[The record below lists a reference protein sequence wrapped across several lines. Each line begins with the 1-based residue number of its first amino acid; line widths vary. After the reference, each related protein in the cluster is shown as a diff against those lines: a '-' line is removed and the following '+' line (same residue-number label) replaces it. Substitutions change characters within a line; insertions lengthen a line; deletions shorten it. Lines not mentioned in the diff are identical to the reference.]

1 MKASTP
7 ASFILMLFGATGDLA
22 LRKLFPALFRYCR
35 DSGFSAQTRILGVSR
50 TPMALAEFHALIEK
64 NLRQHLENEWED
76 DTWQEL
82 LPHLDYLS
90 TSDDEGV
97 GQHNQGQGTRGLAA
111 YGKQHP
117 TSASLPGVIYLS
129 TPSSAY
135 GSICDQL
142 AQAGMIN
149 DHTRLVLEKPIGHDL
164 ASAMDLNKVLS
175 RHFSESQIYRI
186 DHYLGKET
194 VQNLFVLRFANPLF
208 ESLWNHHYVD
218 HIQITIAESI
228 GVEGRIDFY
237 DETGAL
243 RDMLQNHLLQMLCIV
258 AMEPPSIIE
267 PDQVRDEKLKVL
279 KSLRPLN
286 EQSIVEQV
294 VRGQYANGVID
305 GRTLCGYNQ
314 ENGAQQEGSANPE
327 GEANRDSSTET
338 FVALKLNIDNLRW
351 AGVPFYLRT
360 GKRMPRRT
368 CQIVVQFKPIAHSIF
383 NRTSTHLNNNRLVI
397 TLQPDESIKLRLCG
411 KRPGRGMDVR
421 SIDLDLSAPD
431 RKANGK
437 ADAYQR
443 LLADVVH
450 GDPTLFVRQDEMEAA
465 WAWVDPI
472 ISSWRDNS
480 SQPDPYNAGT
490 WGPASSTLLL
500 ARDGNVWHEGA
511 V

>member
-1 MKASTP
+1 MKTSTP
-7 ASFILMLFGATGDLA
+7 ASFNLMLFGATGDLA

-35 DSGFSAQTRILGVSR
+35 DSGFTPPTRILGVSR
-50 TPMALAEFHALIEK
+50 TAMSRLEFHTLVE
-64 NLRQHLENEWED
+64 NSLRQHLEGEWDEEV
-76 DTWQEL
+76 WQQFF
-82 LPHLDYLS
+82 PHLDYLS
-90 TSDDEGV
+90 TVHDGEA
-97 GQHNQGQGTRGLAA
+97 QLAE
-111 YGKQHP
+111 YGRQHP
-117 TSASLPGVIYLS
+117 TSETHPGVVYLS

-135 GSICDQL
+135 GSICDML
-142 AQAGMIN
+142 ASADGIN
-149 DHTRLVLEKPIGHDL
+149 AHTRLVLEKPIGHNL
-164 ASAMDLNKVLS
+164 ASAQELNRTLS
-175 RHFSESQIYRI
+175 RHFNESQIYRI

-208 ESLWNHHYVD
+208 ESLWNHHYID

-243 RDMLQNHLLQMLCIV
+243 RDMVQNHLLQMLCIV
-258 AMEPPSIIE
+258 AMEPPSVIE

-279 KSLRPLN
+279 RALRPLN
-286 EQSIVEQV
+286 EQGIIEQV
-294 VRGQYANGVID
+294 VRGQYTAGHID
-305 GRTLCGYNQ
+305 GTAVCGYNQ
-314 ENGAQQEGSANPE
+314 EAGAIQ
-327 GEANRDSSTET
+327 DSSTET

-383 NRTSTHLNNNRLVI
+383 NRASTHLNNNRLVI

-421 SIDLDLSAPD
+421 SIDLDLSSQD
-431 RKANGK
+431 RKSTGK

-443 LLADVVH
+443 LLTDVVH
-450 GDPTLFVRQDEMEAA
+450 GDPTLFVREDEMEAA
-465 WAWVDPI
+465 WQWVDPI
-472 ISSWRDNS
+472 IKSWAENA
-480 SQPDPYNAGT
+480 SQPDFYTAGS

-511 V
+511 I

>member
-1 MKASTP
+1 MKSAIP
-7 ASFILMLFGATGDLA
+7 ASFNLMLFGASGDLA

-35 DSGFSAQTRILGVSR
+35 ENGFATRTRILGLGR
-50 TPMALAEFHALIEK
+50 TSMARTDFLALVQK
-64 NLRQHLENEWED
+64 NLQQYLEDE
-76 DTWQEL
+76 WQEDIWNSL
-82 LPHLDYLS
+82 APHLDYLS
-90 TSDDEGV
+90 TVDNAVEALHAFGEKNPTD
-97 GQHNQGQGTRGLAA
+97 A
-111 YGKQHP
+111 QHP
-117 TSASLPGVIYLS
+117 CVVYLS

-135 GSICDQL
+135 GEICAQL
-142 AQAGMIN
+142 SDAHIIN
-149 DHTRLVLEKPIGHDL
+149 DYTRLVLEKPIGHDL
-164 ASAMDLNKVLS
+164 ASAQDLNRTLHQ
-175 RHFSESQIYRI
+175 HFKESQIYRI

-208 ESLWNHHYVD
+208 ETLWNHHYID

-243 RDMLQNHLLQMLCIV
+243 RDMLQNHLLQLLCIV
-258 AMEPPSIIE
+258 AMEPPPVIE
-267 PDQVRDEKLKVL
+267 PDEVRDEKLKVL
-279 KSLRPLN
+279 RSLRPLN
-286 EQSIVEQV
+286 EQQIIDQV
-294 VRGQYANGVID
+294 VRGQYGAGVID
-305 GRTLCGYNQ
+305 GKAVCAFTQ
-314 ENGAQQEGSANPE
+314 EQGAPLE
-327 GEANRDSSTET
+327 SSTET

-351 AGVPFYLRT
+351 AGVPFYLRS

-421 SIDLDLSAPD
+421 NIDLDLSPQD
-431 RKANGK
+431 RKNAAK
-437 ADAYQR
+437 VDAYQR
-443 LLADVVH
+443 LLDDVVH

-465 WAWVDPI
+465 WRWVDPI
-472 ISSWRDNS
+472 LATWSENG
-480 SQPDPYNAGT
+480 SQADLYNAGS

-511 V
+511 I